1 MKKRILA
8 IVNPIAGT
16 NTKTDIFSQIKNS
29 FDDSAYNLDIITTQY
44 AGHAQELSKKAVSEH
59 IDVVIAVGGDGT
71 VNETAKGLI
80 QSETALGIIPVGS
93 GNGLARDLHIPIS
106 VRSAVNVIKKGHT
119 TSIDYGTAN
128 DLPFFGTF
136 GVGFDAEV
144 SKRFAQSGSRGFISY
159 IKNSIEEYA
168 NFQPEEYRVITEH
181 GEILE
186 KAFLVNCA
194 NTSQFG
200 NNAYIAPHARLQ
212 DGMMT
217 VTLLKPFP
225 PIEALP
231 LAFQLFNKQI
241 DKSRHILSF
250 ESKSLI
256 IERQNA
262 GTAHL
267 DGDPTYMDAEIKIKT
282 VHLGLKVITPS

>member
-16 NTKTDIFSQIKNS
+16 SAKTDIPSLIKTS
-29 FDDSAYNLDIITTQY
+29 FCNTTDEIDVIVTQY
-44 AGHAQELSKKAVSEH
+44 AGHALELSKKAVENGTD
-59 IDVVIAVGGDGT
+59 IVIAVGGDGT
-71 VNETAKGLI
+71 VNEIAKGLI
-80 QSETALGIIPVGS
+80 QSNTALGIVPVGS

-106 VRSAVNVIKKGHT
+106 IRPALQIIKNGNT
-119 TSIDYGTAN
+119 TFIDYGTAN
-128 DLPFFGTF
+128 GLPFFCTF
-136 GVGFDAEV
+136 GLGFDAQV
-144 SKRFAQSGSRGFISY
+144 SERFAQDGSRGFISY

-168 NFQPEEYRVITEH
+168 NFQPEEYRVTTEH

-194 NTSQFG
+194 NTSQLG

-212 DGMMT
+212 DGKMT

-225 PIEALP
+225 HIEVLP

-241 DKSRHILSF
+241 DKNRHILSF
-250 ESKSLI
+250 ESRSLT
-256 IERQNA
+256 IERQQE
-262 GTAHL
+262 GIAHL
-267 DGDPTYMDAEIKIKT
+267 DGEPTHINAEIKIET
-282 VHLGLKVITPS
+282 VHLGLKVIIP